1 MSLLGKK
8 RSEQTISDEES
19 RNEEENEGENEGEQ
33 QAPSLPPPPLVTV
46 GPRTEDQDLDH
57 PTERGAPEDQ
67 ER

>member
-19 RNEEENEGENEGEQ
+19 RNEEENEGEQ

>member
-8 RSEQTISDEES
+8 RNEQTVSDEES
-19 RNEEENEGENEGEQ
+19 RNEEEHEGEQ
-33 QAPSLPPPPLVTV
+33 EAPSLPPPPLVTV

>member
-8 RSEQTISDEES
+8 RDEQTTSDDES
-19 RNEEENEGENEGEQ
+19 PNEEEHEGEQ
-33 QAPSLPPPPLVTV
+33 EVPSLPPPPLVTV